1 MGFLQRAWRGLRN
14 PSDFQIKG
22 SVHSLYIHS
31 RIGNFMWNTLP
42 LIVQLTIVF
51 LCKSL
56 YGEVV
61 MARTVA
67 SILCQQIAING
78 AEGKKLNIYEVKN
91 IPFEAGGVS
100 QLVE

>member
-1 MGFLQRAWRGLRN
+1 
-14 PSDFQIKG
+14 
-22 SVHSLYIHS
+22 
-31 RIGNFMWNTLP
+31 MWNTLP

-78 AEGKKLNIYEVKN
+78 AEGKKLIIYEVRN
-91 IPFEAGGVS
+91 IPFEAGGMS